1 MEKVSVPYKK
11 VLLVCLNEREP
22 GVPACGTRGSQE
34 ILRALKDYVKAHNL
48 KRSVRVAG
56 SGCLDLCG
64 FGPNVFVLPEGV
76 WYKGVAKSDVERIVE
91 EQLRPL
97 EGASA

>member
-1 MEKVSVPYKK
+1 MEKVPIPYKK

-22 GVPACGTRGSQE
+22 GVPACGPRGSEE
-34 ILRALKDYVKAHNL
+34 ILRALKDYVKAHGL
-48 KRSVRVAG
+48 KKLVRVAG

-76 WYKGVAKSDVERIVE
+76 WYKGVTKADVDRIVD

-97 EGASA
+97 DSASV

>member
-11 VLLVCLNEREP
+11 VLLVCLNKREP
-22 GVPACGTRGSQE
+22 GVPACGTRGSEE
-34 ILRALKDYVKAHNL
+34 ILCALKDSVKARNL
-48 KRSVRVAG
+48 KRVVRVTA

-76 WYKGVAKSDVERIVE
+76 WYRGVTKADVERIVE

-97 EGASA
+97 EGAST